1 MNQTHQ
7 KSTQQVDQTSERPV
21 EQAQSGMDN
30 SLLLAL
36 LEEEQTA
43 QPESGPSGL
52 YVEAGGGLASLLGA
66 EGESVGLSLSSD
78 GLEVYH
84 THTTDGF
91 TSEGVGGGFSLGA
104 GYYSDKNKFEG
115 EGGTRY
121 GQIETPGLDLSVGAQ
136 RLETPQGE
144 GYGWGIQIG
153 AGAGLNPVPVEV
165 GATEGETTFS
175 ETDFTEHTKPGP
187 YEAEPDGYIPFS
199 GYCEQE
205 DGTWDSCS

>member
-7 KSTQQVDQTSERPV
+7 KATQQVDQTPV
-21 EQAQSGMDN
+21 LPAEHAQSGMDN
-30 SLLLAL
+30 SFLLGL

-43 QPESGPSGL
+43 QSESGPSGL
-52 YVEAGGGLASLLGA
+52 YIEAGGGLASLLGA
-66 EGESVGLSLSSD
+66 EGGSVGLSLSSD

-121 GQIETPGLDLSVGAQ
+121 GQIETPGLDVSLGAQ
-136 RLETPQGE
+136 RLETPEGE

-153 AGAGLNPVPVEV
+153 AGAGLNPVPVEI
-165 GATEGETTFS
+165 GATEGETTVH
-175 ETDFTEHTKPGP
+175 ETGLTEHTKPGP
-187 YEAEPDGYIPFS
+187 YKDNSANGGGFT
-199 GYCEQE
+199 GLCEQE
-205 DGTWDSCS
+205 DGTWESCS